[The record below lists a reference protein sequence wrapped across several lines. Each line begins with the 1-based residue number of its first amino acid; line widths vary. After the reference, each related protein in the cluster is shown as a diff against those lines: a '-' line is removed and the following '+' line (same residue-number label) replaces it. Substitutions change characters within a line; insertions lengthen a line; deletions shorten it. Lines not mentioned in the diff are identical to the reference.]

1 MSEIFD
7 VVEELKNTLEFFS
20 EDDISEYSA
29 EQVVQYAADHIS
41 QLEVENA
48 LYRLAIEHHITG
60 TDFDKWYDLAA
71 AKLDKT
77 PDGED
82 VSDDE
87 LLALLRS
94 VRKN

>member
-7 VVEELKNTLEFFS
+7 VVEELKSTLEFFC

-77 PDGED
+77 DPGQEVNDED
-82 VSDDE
+82 
-87 LLALLRS
+87 LLALLKS